1 MTDILNISNKRRSV
15 RRSGHIRERS
25 PGSFELRYSLGTDPA
40 TGKRKTE
47 TTTVR
52 GSRKD
57 AERELIR
64 LLNALNSGEHV
75 NPNNLTVGA
84 WLKQWLEIIR
94 PEIAARSHVGYTEIV
109 VGRLIPA
116 FGKLPLAKLSS
127 SIIQSAYTE
136 WSKGGRRDGKEGSLA
151 PQSRRLIH
159 RVLNAALN
167 RAVEMQLLARNP
179 AQVLR
184 KRLPKIERV
193 EMATLTPEQAEKLLT
208 AIRATPLYSPVL
220 IALAT
225 GMRRGEVLA
234 LRWRNI
240 DLDRGIVRITSSLEQ
255 TSGGLRTKA
264 PKSGRQGQ

>member
-1 MTDILNISNKRRSV
+1 
-15 RRSGHIRERS
+15 
-25 PGSFELRYSLGTDPA
+25 
-40 TGKRKTE
+40 
-47 TTTVR
+47 
-52 GSRKD
+52 
-57 AERELIR
+57 
-64 LLNALNSGEHV
+64 
-75 NPNNLTVGA
+75 
-84 WLKQWLEIIR
+84 
-94 PEIAARSHVGYTEIV
+94 
-109 VGRLIPA
+109 
-116 FGKLPLAKLSS
+116 
-127 SIIQSAYTE
+127 
-136 WSKGGRRDGKEGSLA
+136 
-151 PQSRRLIH
+151 
-159 RVLNAALN
+159 VLNAALN

-184 KRLPKIERV
+184 KRLPRIERV